1 MPADDEII
9 LLLQQRN
16 EEGIRR
22 IRDTYGKLCEGI
34 AYRILGGREDAE
46 ECVNDVLLT
55 VWNSIPPKVPEH
67 LQAYLITLA
76 QRGAINRLK
85 AAGRQKR
92 GGTYFA
98 QALDELA
105 EVLPSDGYVESEVE
119 QRELARAVNNFL
131 DGLAPDVRRVFM
143 QRYYLSLPL
152 RDIAE
157 ENGMNL
163 SSVKMSLLRTRKK
176 LKAYLKEEGLQ

>member
-1 MPADDEII
+1 MLADEEII
-9 LLLQQRN
+9 LLLQQRD
-16 EEGIRR
+16 EQGIRM
-22 IRDTYGKLCEGI
+22 IRDTYGKQCEGI
-34 AYRILGGREDAE
+34 AYRILGRHEDAE
-46 ECVNDVLLT
+46 ECFSDILLT

-67 LQAYLITLA
+67 LQAYLVTLT

-98 QALDELA
+98 QALDEMA
-105 EVLPSDGYVESEVE
+105 EVLPSGEYVESEVE
-119 QRELARAVNNFL
+119 QRELNRAVNGFL
-131 DGLAPDVRRVFM
+131 DSLAPDIRRVFL

-152 RDIAE
+152 REIAE

-163 SSVKMSLLRTRKK
+163 STVKMSLLRTRKK
-176 LKAYLKEEGLQ
+176 LKAHLKEEGLI